1 MKGKQKMTMQII
13 PTNYPQN
20 MLSGG
25 LVDGSPTFS
34 ALGYANQLSGADL
47 IKIVAENLL
56 RGRSGLAQPVS
67 DKWQLCA
74 AQTADNKLVVVNT
87 IDGDP
92 FLPAA
97 ATLLAK
103 NPAGVI
109 EGALIA
115 ARAVGAAEAYIC
127 IDEAKEETA
136 AALTDLL
143 RELQA
148 DDRLNGCKFDLI
160 AVPAKYVIREDTALI
175 AALEGKP
182 IMSGL
187 TPPMPAE
194 KGFQGRP
201 TLIHHAE
208 TFAQVAAIFRQAARG
223 EEVVQTRL
231 IGLAGD
237 LQKTGICEATTDL
250 SLRTVFTEIAGG
262 MPEGK
267 KLKFLQVGG
276 PSGFL
281 FAEDGL
287 DIVLSDEAFE
297 AGGRWLVNPSIVA
310 CDEAT
315 CVVDYVKQCADFS
328 EKAACGKCVMGR
340 EGTWQLREF
349 ISDMTAGK
357 SKNDDLAMIEEI
369 SQGIHTGALCPV
381 CRSAGAP
388 VRSALEIFASEFDMH
403 MRRRRCPTLVCNKY
417 VTFHILPE
425 KCTGCGEC
433 LPQCPVHAIAGD
445 DGLIHVID
453 QDVCNYCG
461 ICETICRSNAQ
472 AVVRAGL
479 VKPQT
484 PAEPIPV
491 GTFKRRPGGLGGLRR
506 R

>member
-1 MKGKQKMTMQII
+1 MTMQII

-25 LVDGSPTFS
+25 LVDGNPTFS
-34 ALGYANQLSGADL
+34 ALEYANQMSGADL
-47 IKIVAENLL
+47 IRIVAENRL

-67 DKWQLCA
+67 NKWQLCA
-74 AQTADNKLVVVNT
+74 AQETDNKLVVVNT

-103 NPAGVI
+103 NPVGVI
-109 EGALIA
+109 EGVLIA
-115 ARAVGAAEAYIC
+115 ARAVGATDACIC
-127 IDEAKEETA
+127 VDETDDETI

-143 RELQA
+143 RELQEA
-148 DDRLNGCKFDLI
+148 GRLNGCTFELTT
-160 AVPAKYVIREDTALI
+160 VPAKYVIREDTALL
-175 AALEGKP
+175 AALEGRP

-194 KGFQGRP
+194 KGFRGRP
-201 TLIHHAE
+201 TLVHHAE
-208 TFAQVAAIFRQAARG
+208 TFAQVAALFRQAARG
-223 EEVVQTRL
+223 EKMVQTRL

-237 LQKTGICEATTDL
+237 LQKTGICEVTTDL
-250 SLRTVFTEIAGG
+250 SLRTVFAEIGGG

-267 KLKFLQVGG
+267 KFKFLQAGG

-287 DIVLSDEAFE
+287 DIVLNDEAFE
-297 AGGRWLVNPSIVA
+297 ASGRWLVNPSIVVR
-310 CDEAT
+310 DEAT
-315 CVVDYVKQCADFS
+315 CVVDYVKQCADFA

-349 ISDMTAGK
+349 VSDMTTGK
-357 SKNDDLAMIEEI
+357 SKNDDPAMIDEI
-369 SQGIHTGALCPV
+369 SQSIHTGALCPV

-388 VRSALEIFASEFDMH
+388 VQSALEIFASEFDLH

-453 QDVCNYCG
+453 QDICNYCG
-461 ICETICRSNAQ
+461 ICETVCRSIAQ
-472 AVVRAGL
+472 AVARAGL

-484 PAEPIPV
+484 PTEPIPV
-491 GTFKRRPGGLGGLRR
+491 GTFKRRAGGLGGLRR

>member
-25 LVDGSPTFS
+25 LVDGNPTFS
-34 ALGYANQLSGADL
+34 ALEYANQMSGADL
-47 IKIVAENLL
+47 IRIVAENRL

-67 DKWQLCA
+67 NKWQLCA
-74 AQTADNKLVVVNT
+74 AQETDNKLVVVNT

-103 NPAGVI
+103 NPVGVI
-109 EGALIA
+109 EGVLIA
-115 ARAVGAAEAYIC
+115 ARAVGATDACIC
-127 IDEAKEETA
+127 VDETDDETI

-143 RELQA
+143 RELQEA
-148 DDRLNGCKFDLI
+148 GRLNGCTFELTT
-160 AVPAKYVIREDTALI
+160 VPAKYVIREDTALL
-175 AALEGKP
+175 AALEGRP

-194 KGFQGRP
+194 KGFRGRP
-201 TLIHHAE
+201 TLVHHAE
-208 TFAQVAAIFRQAARG
+208 TFAQVAALFRQAARG
-223 EEVVQTRL
+223 EKMVQTRL

-237 LQKTGICEATTDL
+237 LQKTGICEVTTDL
-250 SLRTVFTEIAGG
+250 SLRTVFAEIGGG

-267 KLKFLQVGG
+267 KFKFLQAGG

-287 DIVLSDEAFE
+287 DIVLNDEAFE
-297 AGGRWLVNPSIVA
+297 ASGRWLVNPSIVVRA
-310 CDEAT
+310 EAT
-315 CVVDYVKQCADFS
+315 CVVDYVKQCADFA

-349 ISDMTAGK
+349 VSDMTTGK
-357 SKNDDLAMIEEI
+357 SKNDDPAMIDEI
-369 SQGIHTGALCPV
+369 SQSIHTGALCPV

-388 VRSALEIFASEFDMH
+388 VQSALEIFASEFDLH

-453 QDVCNYCG
+453 QDICNYCG
-461 ICETICRSNAQ
+461 ICETVCRSIAQ
-472 AVVRAGL
+472 AVARAGL

-484 PAEPIPV
+484 PTEPIPV
-491 GTFKRRPGGLGGLRR
+491 GTFKRRAGGLGGLRR